1 MEEQKFKE
9 QFFSEIYDQNIEQI
23 YRFAF
28 FKVNSEVLAQD
39 IASETFSKLWAQI
52 LKNKEIKKPTA
63 FLYKIAR
70 NLIIDHY
77 RSKGKGAI
85 SFEGMESFIEDKKQN
100 VEEAVMTKFDAE
112 RVKAKLASLNDN
124 DRQALTLYYIEQE
137 PMTSVAKSLGKSE
150 GATRVLIHRGIKKLR
165 KHLES

>member
-9 QFFSEIYDQNIEQI
+9 QFFSEIYDQNIEKI
-23 YRFAF
+23 YRFVF

-39 IASETFSKLWAQI
+39 ITSDTFSRLWAQI
-52 LKNKEIKKPTA
+52 LNNKDIKNPTA
-63 FLYKIAR
+63 FLYKVAR

-77 RSKGKGAI
+77 RQNQRASI
-85 SFEGMESFIEDKKQN
+85 SLESLDFCPQDESQN

-112 RVKAKLASLNDN
+112 KVKAKLTSLNDI

-137 PMTSVAKSLGKSE
+137 PITNVAKSLGKSE
-150 GATRVLIHRGIKKLR
+150 GATRVLIHRSIKKLR

>member
-1 MEEQKFKE
+1 MEEQRFKE
-9 QFFSEIYDQNIEQI
+9 QFFSEIYDQNIEKI
-23 YRFAF
+23 YRFVF

-39 IASETFSKLWAQI
+39 ITSDTFSRLWAQI
-52 LKNKEIKKPTA
+52 LKDKDIKNPSA
-63 FLYKIAR
+63 FLYKVAR

-77 RSKGKGAI
+77 RSKERGSI
-85 SFEGMESFIEDKKQN
+85 SLEDIAFSLEDKEQD
-100 VEEAVMTKFDAE
+100 VEQAVMTKFEAG
-112 RVKAKLASLNDN
+112 RVKAKLASLGDV

-137 PMTSVAKSLGKSE
+137 PITNVAKSLGKSE

>member
-1 MEEQKFKE
+1 MEEQRFKE
-9 QFFSEIYDQNIEQI
+9 QFFSEIYDQNIEKI
-23 YRFAF
+23 YRFVF

-39 IASETFSKLWAQI
+39 ITSDTFSRLWAQI
-52 LKNKEIKKPTA
+52 LKDKDIKNPSA
-63 FLYKIAR
+63 FLYKVAR

-77 RSKGKGAI
+77 RSNERGSI
-85 SFEGMESFIEDKKQN
+85 SLEDIGFSLQDEN
-100 VEEAVMTKFDAE
+100 QDVEEAVMTKFEAG
-112 RVKAKLASLNDN
+112 RVKAKLASLGDV

-137 PMTSVAKSLGKSE
+137 PITNVAKSLGKSE